1 MSQTPDAKRQK
12 TNGFGHCSRR
22 TSMEE
27 EEVSEVLMITDP
39 QTLFLMLMNDDSV
52 HTTYTKTIW

>member
-1 MSQTPDAKRQK
+1 MSQTPEAKRQK

-27 EEVSEVLMITDP
+27 EEVSELLMITDP
-39 QTLFLMLMNDDSV
+39 QTLFLFMSCKLMNDDSM
-52 HTTYTKTIW
+52 HFYCT